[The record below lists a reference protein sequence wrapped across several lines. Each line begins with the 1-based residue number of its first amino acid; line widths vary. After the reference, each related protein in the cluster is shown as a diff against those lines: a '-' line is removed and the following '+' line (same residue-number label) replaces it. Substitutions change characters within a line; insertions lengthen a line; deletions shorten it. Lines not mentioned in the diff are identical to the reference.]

1 MGDVIGKA
9 NKGFRTLKEILPSF
23 EESKDKFISRE
34 WQAYG
39 VTLAK
44 ELGDLP
50 HKALYIK
57 MARDYP
63 RNVLE
68 VARQFVSDA
77 KARSKGRL
85 FMWKVKELLKTS
97 KQTEVTDKS

>member
-1 MGDVIGKA
+1 MCAVRD
-9 NKGFRTLKEILPSF
+9 KGFRTLKDILPSF
-23 EESKDKFISRE
+23 EETKDKYISRE

-39 VTLAK
+39 VTLAQ
-44 ELGDLP
+44 ELGDIA

-85 FMWKVKELLKTS
+85 FMWKVKELQKGS
-97 KQTEVTDKS
+97 RGKVGEER